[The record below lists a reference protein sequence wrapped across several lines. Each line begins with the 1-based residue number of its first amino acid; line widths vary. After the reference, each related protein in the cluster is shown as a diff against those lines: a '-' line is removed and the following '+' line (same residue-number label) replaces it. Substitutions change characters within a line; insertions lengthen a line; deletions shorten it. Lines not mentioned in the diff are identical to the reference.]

1 MSKSPV
7 FIVGSPRSGTTI
19 LVAALRIVGYE
30 GFKEGN
36 LLPLINILGNAVD
49 RHLEVTGK
57 IGPNVLAANVDP
69 ESLKC
74 QIEGVIKDLADSL
87 NVGNMWFDKSANAD
101 MIEAIPRLRRLW
113 PNSVYIF
120 AKRRG
125 IENVVSRVNKF
136 PAHNFE
142 QHCASWARNMSAWRK
157 VRADLPPDV
166 YLEVDQYDLIRD
178 AEGISRRITSFLGLP
193 PELSIKIV
201 KTFKLHRPQQTSDG
215 SAEQIHSLD
224 GLGWSDDQLATFKRI
239 CSSEMQAFGYTDGRG
254 YDRGDPT
261 IKTGLLDTV

>member
-7 FIVGSPRSGTTI
+7 FIVGSPRSGTSI
-19 LVAALRIVGYE
+19 LVTALRTVGYG
-30 GFKEGN
+30 GFHEGN
-36 LLPLINILGNAVD
+36 LLPLINLLGKAVD

-57 IGPNVLAANVDP
+57 IGPNVLASNVDP

-74 QIEGVIKDLADSL
+74 QIEDVIKDLADSL

-136 PAHNFE
+136 PGPNFE

-178 AEGISRRITSFLGLP
+178 AEEISRRITRFLGLP

-201 KTFKLHRPQQTSDG
+201 KTIKLHRPQQTSDG
-215 SAEQIHSLD
+215 SAEQIHSL
-224 GLGWSDDQLATFKRI
+224 GSLGWSDDQLETFKRI
-239 CSSEMQAFGYTDGRG
+239 CSSEMEAFGYTEGPG
-254 YDRGDPT
+254 YDRDLP
-261 IKTGLLDTV
+261 VSFEPVSA